1 MLEEER
7 IQELKEEYGTV
18 KDQLVATLSDQGD
31 QGIDNYTRLKIR
43 LEQIPHQIKFLEIE
57 VQKKKVMKLEQE
69 KEEQLIAIETAKQE
83 STDYDLF
90 HVPKIALLKNEAAK
104 INQESLAK
112 LIKPQLL
119 NDALGDVFRRLEDA
133 RRKLAEMERVL

>member
-1 MLEEER
+1 MREEKR
-7 IQELKEEYGTV
+7 IDELKEEQRTI

-43 LEQIPHQIKFLEIE
+43 LDQIPHQIKFLEIE
-57 VQKKKVMKLEQE
+57 VQKKKVMELEQE
-69 KEEQLIAIETAKQE
+69 KEEKLIAIETAKQE

-119 NDALGDVFRRLEDA
+119 NDALGDVFRRLENA

>member
-1 MLEEER
+1 MLEEK
-7 IQELKEEYGTV
+7 IGQLKEEQRTI
-18 KDQLVATLSDQGD
+18 KDQLVATLSDQGSD

-57 VQKKKVMKLEQE
+57 VQKQKVMKLEQE
-69 KEEQLIAIETAKQE
+69 KQKQLIAIETAKQE

-119 NDALGDVFRRLEDA
+119 NDALGDIFRRLEDA